1 MDSPGNVQINPLKK
15 PRKIA
20 GVPPDAFNPTGQVW
34 GTPVYHWKR
43 LQEGGYSWWI
53 DRIRHNLGL
62 YDLLRI
68 DHFRGFVAYWEIPAN
83 DKTAEKGKWVEVP
96 AYDFWG
102 RMFQSIPDAA
112 LVAEDLG
119 TITPDVMGV
128 IKKHHFTTM
137 KVLLFAFGGNPAEN
151 PHLPHNHVTNSVVY
165 TGTHDNCTI
174 RGWFKERATEEEKRN
189 FYDYV
194 GRRIP
199 ESQVSREMMRLAFSS
214 VSAVAILPLGDV
226 LNMGNEGASIIRVMS
241 METGTGV
248 SGGTMQRPGIGSSF
262 DGLP

>member
-1 MDSPGNVQINPLKK
+1 M
-15 PRKIA
+15 
-20 GVPPDAFNPTGQVW
+20 
-34 GTPVYHWKR
+34 
-43 LQEGGYSWWI
+43 QEGGYSWWI

-96 AYDFWG
+96 AYDFWR

-137 KVLLFAFGGNPAEN
+137 K
-151 PHLPHNHVTNSVVY
+151 
-165 TGTHDNCTI
+165 
-174 RGWFKERATEEEKRN
+174 
-189 FYDYV
+189 
-194 GRRIP
+194 
-199 ESQVSREMMRLAFSS
+199 
-214 VSAVAILPLGDV
+214 
-226 LNMGNEGASIIRVMS
+226 GASIIRVMS

-262 DGLP
+262 DSLP